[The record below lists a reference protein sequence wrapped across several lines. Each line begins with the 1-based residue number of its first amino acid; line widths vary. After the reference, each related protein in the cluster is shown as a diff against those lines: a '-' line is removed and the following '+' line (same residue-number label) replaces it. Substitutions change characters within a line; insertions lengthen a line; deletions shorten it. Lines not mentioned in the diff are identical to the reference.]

1 MIAASCAVTAT
12 LRGVRRPLLLL
23 LFAAVVLASC
33 AGGDDSQ
40 DVEGLLDKGFSS
52 GIRSADLKIEAELE
66 LKGSSSFGRPV
77 RLEASGPFI
86 SGEGRLPSTDIE
98 LKVGSEGNGQ
108 TVSTGVLTVGDRAF
122 LKFQDVY
129 YEQPRAAVRRANR
142 ALEQSSDRESSFSEL
157 GFTPR
162 SWLSGAQDEGEAE
175 VAGVETRHVSGSL
188 DVRRLLADF
197 NGFVR
202 RSGTAVRGATGQT
215 PPTPLTSTQVATIS
229 EAVENPS
236 FDVYLGKKDGIIR
249 RVSGRIEF
257 EVPKPSRAG
266 LGGID
271 SGSIKFSVEFADVNG
286 DQEVEAP
293 ANARPLSA
301 LTRSLGGGSVVEGLT
316 GVAGAQ
322 EEGASGDPAP
332 VPPAGNG
339 TDQGGGVPG
348 ASDGTSPAAEDFE
361 EYADCLDEA
370 RPEDTEALQRCA
382 DLLQP

>member
-1 MIAASCAVTAT
+1 M
-12 LRGVRRPLLLL
+12 RRPLLLL

-33 AGGDDSQ
+33 AGDDDSQ
-40 DVEGLLDKGFSS
+40 DVEGLLDQGFST

-86 SGEGRLPSTDIE
+86 SNDGRLPSTDIE

-108 TVSTGVLTVGDRAF
+108 TVSTGVLTLGDRAF

-142 ALEQSSDRESSFSEL
+142 ALRRSSGRERSFSEL

-162 SWLSGAQDEGEAE
+162 SWLSEAQDEGEAT

-197 NGFVR
+197 NRFVR
-202 RSGTAVRGATGQT
+202 RSGSAVSGATGQT
-215 PPTPLTSTQVATIS
+215 PPTPLTPTQVAAIA

-236 FDVYLGKKDGIIR
+236 FDVYLGKEDGIIR

-266 LGGID
+266 LGGVD

-293 ANARPLSA
+293 ARARPLSA
-301 LTRSLGGGSVVEGLT
+301 LTRSLGGDSVVEGLS
-316 GVAGAQ
+316 GAPQGDGAQ
-322 EEGASGDPAP
+322 GGLAP
-332 VPPAGNG
+332 VPPAGDG
-339 TDQGGGVPG
+339 SDQGGGVPG
-348 ASDGTSPAAEDFE
+348 ADNGTTPAAEDFE
-361 EYADCLDEA
+361 EYADCLDDA